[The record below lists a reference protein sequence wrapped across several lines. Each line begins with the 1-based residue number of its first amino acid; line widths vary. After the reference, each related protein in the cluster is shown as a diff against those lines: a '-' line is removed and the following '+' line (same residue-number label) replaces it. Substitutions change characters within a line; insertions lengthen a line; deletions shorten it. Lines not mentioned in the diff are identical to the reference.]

1 MKTIIKNVSLLLII
15 LTLFGCVNK
24 KAIKVDEFDEFFT
37 NEGFEVTNA
46 YDPLVKKD
54 NIKGTYIA
62 KNDRIQIE
70 LYVLNTIENAKKF
83 YLEDVKYFKKENVS
97 NDKDHNYESFSLE
110 EDGKYIYISRID
122 KTVIFSINDIKYKD
136 EINDILEKINY

>member
-46 YDPLVKKD
+46 YDQLVKKD